1 MDIKIK
7 YLSKDVKRITINPKG
22 DWIDLY
28 ASEHTLIPY
37 NTSKLVPLGITV
49 ALPEGYEG
57 HLLPRS
63 STFKTWGILMA
74 NSMGI
79 IDNSYCGEDDEWK
92 FPAFSAR
99 PRLYERFESDMHP
112 SGYVYEAVPL
122 SKNMNIYSAI
132 LEGEPNYVDGLY
144 DIYDKYN
151 ALDGVYFFGSIVSK
165 GDKICQFRVVEKM
178 PPINLIEVDTMPSP
192 SRGGFGSTGSK

>member
-7 YLSKDVKRITINPKG
+7 YFTKDAKRIKVNPKG

-28 ASEHTLIPY
+28 ANETTLIPY
-37 NTSKLVPLGITV
+37 NTSKLIPLGIAI

-63 STFKTWGILMA
+63 STFRTWGILMA

-79 IDNSYCGEDDEWK
+79 IDNSYCGDDDEWK
-92 FPAFSAR
+92 FSAFSAR
-99 PRLYERFESDMHP
+99 PRLYERFKSDKHP
-112 SGYVYEAVPL
+112 SGYVYEEVPL
-122 SKNMNIYSAI
+122 SENMNIYSAI
-132 LEGEPNYVDGLY
+132 LEGEPNYTDGLY

-151 ALDGVYFFGSIVSK
+151 ALDGVYFLGSLVSK
-165 GDKICQFRVVEKM
+165 GDKICQFRIIEKM
-178 PPINLIEVDTMPSP
+178 PPINFVEVDTMSSP
-192 SRGGFGSTGSK
+192 SRGGFGSTGTK